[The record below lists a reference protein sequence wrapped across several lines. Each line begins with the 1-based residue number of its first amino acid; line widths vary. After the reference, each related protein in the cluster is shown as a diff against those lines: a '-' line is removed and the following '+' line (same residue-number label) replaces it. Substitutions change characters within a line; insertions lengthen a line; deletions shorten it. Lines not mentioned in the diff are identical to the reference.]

1 MVDQLL
7 LPEID
12 ETNRPFWQGCRDG
25 VLRIQRCT
33 GTGRLIHPPRVM
45 SPWDNSAELDW
56 TEVSGEG
63 RIWSIVSPH
72 PPLIAQFSALA
83 PYNAILVELIED
95 PRIRLIGNLVA
106 AVDQPI
112 NSVSLDR
119 AAIGDR
125 VRVVFQDE
133 ADDWV
138 MPRWQLC

>member
-1 MVDQLL
+1 MNQRAT
-7 LPEID
+7 PWIFI
-12 ETNRPFWQGCRDG
+12 NQGECR
-25 VLRIQRCT
+25 T
-33 GTGRLIHPPRVM
+33 GDIVFGRDLEAACQALHQGGL
-45 SPWDNSAELDW
+45 AAA
-56 TEVSGEG
+56 EVSGEG
-63 RIWSIVSPH
+63 KIWSIICPH
-72 PPLIAQFSALA
+72 PPLIAQFSAFA

-119 AAIGDR
+119 AVIGDR

-138 MPRWQLC
+138 MPRWELC